1 MCWDPNAQVVCC
13 MFAQVAPWDRC
24 QLWRRQQN
32 SGGQQE
38 WRPWQKG
45 FETRLSFIWLMWLL
59 HLCRWSWPKMPEDL
73 QTRWESS
80 FSRLPPRTT
89 STWKRCSG
97 PSPPWSSSRR
107 RTRRRDWT
115 IPQKSTSPKVDMGG
129 RIKRQTPKASAASKG
144 KTIIDNFCHDKS
156 DLVIPSAKYSLKIG
170 FCSNYL

>member
-1 MCWDPNAQVVCC
+1 
-13 MFAQVAPWDRC
+13 
-24 QLWRRQQN
+24 
-32 SGGQQE
+32 
-38 WRPWQKG
+38 
-45 FETRLSFIWLMWLL
+45 
-59 HLCRWSWPKMPEDL
+59 MPEDL

-144 KTIIDNFCHDKS
+144 KTIIDNFLSWQIRFSDSFCEILIENGVVLKLARGRKS
-156 DLVIPSAKYSLKIG
+156 ASWCSLTLRNRTCEPRTITKIQEHFFLG
-170 FCSNYL
+170 SDILPYKLERH